1 MNGIDGSLLRYHFTN
16 SIIFFY
22 CIYWQILRRAVLV
35 TTPSLRN
42 KELFSSYFPEISVFA
57 APNRPNNIDTRTIQ
71 VTRPQLIANDL
82 LHATPSNS
90 LSNQLQHV
98 TTANLIMKDGVKH
111 DKIHIYNLNSNQNHR
126 QLKRIRSFNRM
137 IFPPVSEK
145 SLQDSNSVFN
155 SKSVREGMRLRIV
168 VIGALSI
175 GKGSWI
181 AQEVI

>member
-1 MNGIDGSLLRYHFTN
+1 
-16 SIIFFY
+16 
-22 CIYWQILRRAVLV
+22 VLV

-98 TTANLIMKDGVKH
+98 TTANSIMKDGVKH